1 MKQNILLFSKN
12 IIKIKTVDNGFFRF
26 YCFPKSPPPPP
37 PPPTYKMLMT
47 TVKTEYFLLI
57 FYFICSVKIHK
68 HVNV

>member
-1 MKQNILLFSKN
+1 MQQNILLFSKN
-12 IIKIKTVDNGFFRF
+12 IIKIKTVDNGFFRL
-26 YCFPKSPPPPP
+26 YCFPKSPPPP
-37 PPPTYKMLMT
+37 TYKMLMA

>member
-1 MKQNILLFSKN
+1 MQQNILLFSKN

-26 YCFPKSPPPPP
+26 YCFPKSPPPP